1 MPLRDLLLEDDSD
14 HQVMCKW
21 RVDTLRSVAGE
32 LRFFKQCE
40 LKKLRNDIE
49 ISRDIL
55 SRILDALDGK

>member
-1 MPLRDLLLEDDSD
+1 MPLRDLNMDDGD

-21 RVDTLRSVAGE
+21 RVDILRKVSGE
-32 LRFFKQCE
+32 LRDFKQCE